1 MASWHRGAGGH
12 VGKVGT
18 HALLQMKTHIY
29 GREQEGGEPSALS
42 PCMTSTNMMLMRKDA
57 AQVGP
62 VGKSPR
68 KRTEETSSQ
77 PWEVSDPHRTAREQ
91 RTEAKA
97 QIRPRH
103 SGCYVKA
110 VLNHQPYLYPQITI
124 SRTTSER
131 AESDGPGCPQ
141 LGGVDWKSS

>member
-1 MASWHRGAGGH
+1 M
-12 VGKVGT
+12 GKVGT

-29 GREQEGGEPSALS
+29 GRDQEGGTPVLSA
-42 PCMTSTNMMLMRKDA
+42 PMTSTDTMFMRKDA
-57 AQVGP
+57 AQVGLS
-62 VGKSPR
+62 GKSPR
-68 KRTEETSSQ
+68 KRTEETGSQ

-91 RTEAKA
+91 RTDAKE

-103 SGCYVKA
+103 SGCYMKE
-110 VLNHQPYLYPQITI
+110 VLNYQPYLYPQITI
-124 SRTTSER
+124 SRITSER